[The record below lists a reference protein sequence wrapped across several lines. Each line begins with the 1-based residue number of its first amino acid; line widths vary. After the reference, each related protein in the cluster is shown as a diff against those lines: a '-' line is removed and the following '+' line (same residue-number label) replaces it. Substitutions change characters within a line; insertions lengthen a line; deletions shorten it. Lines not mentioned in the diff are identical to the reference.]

1 MRINDPVFKNRVVIG
16 NKTEIP
22 KTRNWMGLIIIILI
36 IVSIIGSLV
45 YLFPKTTHNYIN
57 VIKTQFQKVESKP
70 EPEPEPE
77 PKIILEPVKIIP
89 QVEEKTEVQEE
100 KTEVQEAKT
109 EAQAEQKLKQDEQLS
124 DEVKTLLIQAQE
136 QIKRGRLTNPKTNSA
151 YVIYQKIVPLAP
163 NAAVVQDLLNDII
176 NSLFTR
182 AERQMTKQQYTTP
195 DHDNALN
202 SYQKILRISPNNIKA
217 QNGII
222 EIANAYYKL
231 AQKKQQQ
238 KRYKSSLFWI
248 NKGLEVK
255 PDDVNLNQ
263 LKLEIMEH
271 IK

>member
-16 NKTEIP
+16 NKIEVP
-22 KTRNWMGLIIIILI
+22 KRRNWMGLIIIILI
-36 IVSIIGSLV
+36 ITIIGSLI

-57 VIKTQFQKVESKP
+57 VIKNQFQKVES
-70 EPEPEPE
+70 EPEPE
-77 PKIILEPVKIIP
+77 PKIILEPVKTIP
-89 QVEEKTEVQEE
+89 QVEEKTEVSEP
-100 KTEVQEAKT
+100 K
-109 EAQAEQKLKQDEQLS
+109 KLKPEEQLS
-124 DEVKTLLIQAQE
+124 DEVKTLLIQAQQ

-176 NSLFTR
+176 NSLFAR

-202 SYQKILRISPNNIKA
+202 TYQKILRISPNNIKA

>member
-22 KTRNWMGLIIIILI
+22 KRTNWIGLIILILI
-36 IVSIIGSLV
+36 IVSIIGSLI
-45 YLFPKTTHNYIN
+45 YLFPKTTDNYIN
-57 VIKTQFQKVESKP
+57 VIKNQFQKVESKP

-77 PKIILEPVKIIP
+77 PKIILEPVKIIS
-89 QVEEKTEVQEE
+89 QVEEKTEVQEAT
-100 KTEVQEAKT
+100 TEVQEEK
-109 EAQAEQKLKQDEQLS
+109 KLKPDEQLS
-124 DEVKTLLIQAQE
+124 DEVKTLLTQAQE

-163 NAAVVQDLLNDII
+163 NAAVVQDLLNEII
-176 NSLFTR
+176 NSLFAR

-202 SYQKILRISPNNIKA
+202 TYQKILRISPNNIKA
-217 QNGII
+217 QNGVIK
-222 EIANAYYKL
+222 IAHGYYKL

-263 LKLEIMEH
+263 LKQEIMEH
-271 IK
+271 IKE